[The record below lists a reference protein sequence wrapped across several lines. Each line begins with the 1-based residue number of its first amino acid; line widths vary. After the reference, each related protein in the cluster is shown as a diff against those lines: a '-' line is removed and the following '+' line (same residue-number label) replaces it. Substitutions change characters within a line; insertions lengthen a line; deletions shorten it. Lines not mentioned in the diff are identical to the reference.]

1 MKILLI
7 GAIAASTLAMTLPA
21 AAQVHASERAV
32 RLESAID
39 AGLSYG
45 SLSSADARNMRSQ
58 LHTVERLDQ
67 RYQDGGL
74 TSAEAR
80 DLDRRYGALADE
92 VNVLDAD

>member
-7 GAIAASTLAMTLPA
+7 GALAASALAISLPA
-21 AAQVHASERAV
+21 AAQVRPSDRAA

-58 LHTVERLDQ
+58 LRSVERLDQ
-67 RYQDGGL
+67 RYQAGGL
-74 TSAEAR
+74 TSTEAR